1 MHCFLGNI
9 FVSFLVAPSSLRP
22 SLALTRSDDITKYD
36 APCDYFFVANSHSQL
51 PPILSSTLTD
61 TISIRPALEDRCKT
75 ASVGYR
81 IPAILMRISG
91 AYTRSTT

>member
-1 MHCFLGNI
+1 HCFLGNI
-9 FVSFLVAPSSLRP
+9 FVSSLVAPSTTPLV
-22 SLALTRSDDITKYD
+22 INI
-36 APCDYFFVANSHSQL
+36 FVANSHSHSQL

-61 TISIRPALEDRCKT
+61 IISIRPALEDRCQT
-75 ASVGYR
+75 ASVGCQ